1 MMKSNY
7 RGQIGLILLIIMGV
21 VVSLVLSIASRS
33 LSDTVL
39 SRQEKESSVAF
50 SLAET
55 GVENALSALTQDPN
69 VSGETILSDLKYNI
83 ENLSTYEMYVKE
95 LESAHLDMDG
105 AVSLNIMW
113 TKKTDAAENI
123 TSCNNESGGSPAAI
137 EITDIQNDGTIIR
150 SYYNAAGCSL
160 NTVNGFLDGTS
171 DGGTDYRSMSTYNVT
186 ANSDFLRIRPIYTGA
201 TISVSGI
208 GLPKQ
213 QYVINSQAIGGD
225 AQKEIEVRR
234 GLDAPASVFD
244 FAVFAGGTIVK

>member
-1 MMKSNY
+1 MYS
-7 RGQIGLILLIIMGV
+7 GQIGLLLLVIMGV

-55 GVENALSALTQDPN
+55 GVEKALSALVANPN
-69 VSGETILSDLKYNI
+69 LSDEIIDGDLKYKI
-83 ENLSTYEMYVKE
+83 ENSSTYEMYVKE
-95 LESAHLDMDG
+95 LESAHLDMNG
-105 AVSLNIMW
+105 PVSLTIQWVKNG
-113 TKKTDAAENI
+113 DAAENI
-123 TSCNNESGGSPAAI
+123 TTCNDVSGGAPAAI
-137 EITDIQNDGTIIR
+137 EITAIKNNSTISR
-150 SYYNAAGCSL
+150 SYHNSNGCALGS
-160 NTVNGFLDGTS
+160 TNGFDDSTS
-171 DGGTDYRSMSTYNVT
+171 SGGTVYRNQITYDVDGIT
-186 ANSDFLRIRPIYTGA
+186 DFLRIRPIYAST
-201 TISVSGI
+201 TLSVSGT

-213 QYVINSQAIGGD
+213 QYVINTQASGGN

>member
-1 MMKSNY
+1 MSQRIQ
-7 RGQIGLILLIIMGV
+7 RGQIGLLLLVIMGV

-55 GVENALSALTQDPN
+55 GVENALSALTVDPN
-69 VSGETILSDLKYNI
+69 VSGQTIISDLKYKIANS
-83 ENLSTYEMYVKE
+83 STYEMYVKE
-95 LESAHLDMDG
+95 LETAHLDMTG
-105 AVSLNIMW
+105 AVALTVRW
-113 TKKTDAAENI
+113 VKKADATENI
-123 TSCNNESGGSPAAI
+123 QTCNDVSGGSPAAL
-137 EITDIQNDGTIIR
+137 EIVAIKTDNTVAR
-150 SYYNAAGCSL
+150 NYYNSSGCSL
-160 NTVNGFLDGTS
+160 GSTNGFDNSAL
-171 DGGTDYRSMSTYNVT
+171 DGGTIYRSEITYIVDGDT
-186 ANSDFLRIRPIYTGA
+186 DYLRIKPIYAGA
-201 TISVSGI
+201 TLAVSGM

-213 QYVINSQAIGGD
+213 QYVINSSATGGD